1 MFLNRRDTRRE
12 LRTGAVLA
20 SVAAAMAAI
29 AGCGGSSSNS
39 STSANFGTAVSGV
52 SNGTARSYILTDNAN
67 NPLAIG
73 VEVSRGAI
81 DNPAQ
86 VSVYPDAAA
95 FNLTLPTT
103 TPQLPFRSATFFST
117 SGHGPDFGP
126 VAGPYEVPH
135 YHVSFSLYTIQ
146 QRGTATSHSGIG
158 ANLWGISASYPDA
171 STYLNADANFNTP
184 DVYSPNPLQPA
195 DTPYKIYVPI
205 SPAGKAYFNYSDMPF
220 TPLVP
225 GSTTQHMGQE
235 LPSLGT
241 VLYDPD
247 VPEFNQVNPGPFAHE
262 SDWQFFNGSMSAIT
276 ITVPRNELVAADKP
290 GTQQVQTPTH
300 INVTVPLGQPQA
312 FQTTGYYP
320 STYTIRYNA
329 SSDTYD
335 FELGGMKFHQGV
347 DINGNPQVKKG

>member
-20 SVAAAMAAI
+20 SAAAAMVAI

-39 STSANFGTAVSGV
+39 STTANFGTAVAV
-52 SNGTARSYILTDNAN
+52 SNGTAKTYVVTDNAS
-67 NPLAIG
+67 NPTAIG
-73 VEVSRGAI
+73 IEVSRGAI
-81 DNPAQ
+81 DNPAH
-86 VSVYPDAAA
+86 VTVYPDAAA
-95 FNLTLPTT
+95 FNLTFPTT
-103 TPQLPFRSATFFST
+103 TPQLPFRSATLFTT

-126 VAGPYEVPH
+126 PGVGPYEVAH
-135 YHVSFSLYTIQ
+135 YHISFSLYTIQ
-146 QRGTATSHSGIG
+146 QRSSIG

-171 STYLNADANFNTP
+171 STYLNADTNFNTP
-184 DVYSPNPLQPA
+184 DVYYPNPLQPA

-205 SPAGKAYFNYSDMPF
+205 SPAGKPYNNYSDTPF

-225 GSTTQHMGQE
+225 GSATQHMGQE

-247 VPEFNQVNPGPFAHE
+247 VPEFAFPTPGQFVHE
-262 SDWQFFNGSMSAIT
+262 SDWQFFAGSMSAIT

-290 GTQQVQTPTH
+290 GTQQVQTPTA

-312 FQTTGYYP
+312 FQTSGYYP
-320 STYTIRYNA
+320 TTYTIRYNA

-347 DINGNPQVKKG
+347 DINGNPQVRKG